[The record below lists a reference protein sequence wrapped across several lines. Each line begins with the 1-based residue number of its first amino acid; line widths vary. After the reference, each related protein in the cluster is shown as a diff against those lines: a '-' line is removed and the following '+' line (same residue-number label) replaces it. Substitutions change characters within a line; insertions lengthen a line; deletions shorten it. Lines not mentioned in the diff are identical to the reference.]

1 MSLSPDQK
9 LPSLTQYKELAAKV
23 GVARYGSKGD
33 LVSRIKAVSGGK
45 DKLNTLIDK
54 TKKSLVV
61 HKKKKN
67 KAKAEKKNTEKN
79 NAEKSVVCVDC
90 DDDHSDDDSNVL
102 LDFDEIV
109 EHLTDRMRNKLAGHR
124 TLVDKMLKVFDEEA
138 VPEEIAKLSDKKAI
152 KQLAIVML
160 EDSDDESEE

>member
-23 GVARYGSKGD
+23 ASLATARRATLCPASKLSRVARIS
-33 LVSRIKAVSGGK
+33 STA
-45 DKLNTLIDK
+45 LIDK

>member
-9 LPSLTQYKELAAKV
+9 LPSLTQYMELAAKV

-54 TKKSLVV
+54 PRRALWCTRRRRTRQRR
-61 HKKKKN
+61 
-67 KAKAEKKNTEKN
+67 EKKNTEKN

>member
-67 KAKAEKKNTEKN
+67 KAM
-79 NAEKSVVCVDC
+79 S
-90 DDDHSDDDSNVL
+90 L
-102 LDFDEIV
+102 
-109 EHLTDRMRNKLAGHR
+109 R
-124 TLVDKMLKVFDEEA
+124 
-138 VPEEIAKLSDKKAI
+138 
-152 KQLAIVML
+152 
-160 EDSDDESEE
+160 